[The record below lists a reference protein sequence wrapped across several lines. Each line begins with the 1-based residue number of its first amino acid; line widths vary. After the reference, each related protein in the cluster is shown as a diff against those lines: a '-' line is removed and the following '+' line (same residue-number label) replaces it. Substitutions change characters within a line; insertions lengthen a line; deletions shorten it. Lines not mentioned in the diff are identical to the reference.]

1 MPFVDIRL
9 AGTATREQ
17 KAAIVADVTRSL
29 GEHLGK
35 PAGAVQ
41 VNITEL
47 SLENYG
53 AGGILIAD
61 RAAAPSGAPPQ
72 EVAPAN
78 GTR

>member
-29 GEHLGK
+29 GAHLGK
-35 PAGAVQ
+35 PASAVQ

-53 AGGILIAD
+53 SGGILIAD
-61 RAAAPSGAPPQ
+61 RPAPATQ

>member
-29 GEHLGK
+29 GAHLGK
-35 PAGAVQ
+35 SASAVQ
-41 VNITEL
+41 VNILEL
-47 SLENYG
+47 SPENYG
-53 AGGILIAD
+53 AGGLLIAD
-61 RAAAPSGAPPQ
+61 HPATVATQ

>member
-9 AGTATREQ
+9 AGSATREQ
-17 KAAIVADVTRSL
+17 KVAIVADVTRSL
-29 GEHLGK
+29 CAHLGK
-35 PAGAVQ
+35 PASAVQ

-53 AGGILIAD
+53 SGGILIAD
-61 RAAAPSGAPPQ
+61 RPAPATQ

>member
-1 MPFVDIRL
+1 MPFIDIRL
-9 AGTATREQ
+9 AGSVTRDQ
-17 KAAIVADVTRSL
+17 KAAIVADVTRSMV
-29 GEHLGK
+29 ERLGK
-35 PAGAVQ
+35 PASAVQ

-61 RAAAPSGAPPQ
+61 RPPASSPPQ

>member
-9 AGTATREQ
+9 AGSATREQ
-17 KAAIVADVTRSL
+17 KAAIVADVTRSMV
-29 GEHLGK
+29 EHLGK
-35 PAGAVQ
+35 PASAVQ

-53 AGGILIAD
+53 TGGFLIAD
-61 RAAAPSGAPPQ
+61 RPPASPPPQ
-72 EVAPAN
+72 EVASAN